1 MSRALFDQL
10 PLSSRTAKP
19 IRDPGRATR
28 RRPWVPVLRSAGAG
42 MTGLVGFGLVARA
55 EIPPQILAR
64 VGVHATAGAR
74 APLGARFLD
83 QDGRPTSL
91 RAALAGRPAILLFE
105 DYRCTTLCG
114 PALAI
119 AGHALQ
125 ASGLT
130 PGRDA
135 AMVTVGLNP
144 RETSADARALRD
156 ARLQDEPRW
165 RASAR
170 LLTGGQEEITAAADA
185 LGYGYAY
192 DPASGQYTHPVAAF
206 VLTPGGR
213 LSRVLDQVSLTGP
226 ALHAAVEDAHGGT
239 LGDVVDQL
247 ALICHGISVAAGRYN
262 GAVALALKLGA
273 LATLAA
279 IGGGIAMLS
288 RRRAVA

>member
-1 MSRALFDQL
+1 M
-10 PLSSRTAKP
+10 
-19 IRDPGRATR
+19 
-28 RRPWVPVLRSAGAG
+28 RRPVSLLLLTG
-42 MTGLVGFGLVARA
+42 GLVLAASAHA
-55 EIPPQILAR
+55 EIAPEALAQ
-64 VGVHATAGAR
+64 VGVHANAGAR
-74 APLGARFLD
+74 APLDALFVD

-91 RAALAGRPAILLFE
+91 RTALAGRPAVLLFE

-135 AMVTVGLNP
+135 MLVTLGLNP
-144 RETSADARALRD
+144 REAPADPRALRD
-156 ARLQDEPRW
+156 ARLQDAPRW
-165 RASAR
+165 RAAAR
-170 LLTGGQEEITAAADA
+170 LLTGGQAEITAAARA

-192 DPASGQYTHPVAAF
+192 DPANGQYTHPVAAF
-206 VLTPGGR
+206 VLTPDGR

-226 ALHAAVEDAHGGT
+226 AVRNAIEDARGGT
-239 LGDVVDQL
+239 LGGVVDQL

-262 GAVALALKLGA
+262 GAVALGLKLGA

-279 IGGGIAMLS
+279 MAGGLALLS
-288 RRRAVA
+288 RRRTAT

>member
-1 MSRALFDQL
+1 MR
-10 PLSSRTAKP
+10 
-19 IRDPGRATR
+19 
-28 RRPWVPVLRSAGAG
+28 RSAFPLLLTG
-42 MTGLVGFGLVARA
+42 GLVLAA
-55 EIPPQILAR
+55 SAHAQIAPEALAQ

-74 APLGARFLD
+74 APLEARFVD
-83 QDGRPTSL
+83 QDGRQTSL
-91 RAALAGRPAILLFE
+91 GSALGGRPAVLLFE

-130 PGRDA
+130 PGHDA
-135 AMVTVGLNP
+135 ALVSVGLNP
-144 RETSADARALRD
+144 RETPADARALRD

-165 RASAR
+165 RTAAR
-170 LLTGGQEEITAAADA
+170 LLTGGQAEITAAARA

-192 DPASGQYTHPVAAF
+192 DLASGQYTHPVAAF
-206 VLTPGGR
+206 VLTPDGR

-226 ALHAAVEDAHGGT
+226 ALRAAIEDARGGT
-239 LGDVVDQL
+239 LGSVVDQL

-262 GAVALALKLGA
+262 GAVALGLKLGA

-279 IGGGIAMLS
+279 MAGGIGLLS
-288 RRRAVA
+288 RRRSAA